1 MGLILP
7 STDTFRRA
15 SVSISDRIW
24 TSSETEAIQFANT
37 VAADPLRDRA
47 GAAVFSLLAYLAEDE
62 KAGYCRAAAH

>member
-37 VAADPLRDRA
+37 VAADPRRDRIGVVVIFLFANLA
-47 GAAVFSLLAYLAEDE
+47 GDE
-62 KAGYCRAAAH
+62 KA